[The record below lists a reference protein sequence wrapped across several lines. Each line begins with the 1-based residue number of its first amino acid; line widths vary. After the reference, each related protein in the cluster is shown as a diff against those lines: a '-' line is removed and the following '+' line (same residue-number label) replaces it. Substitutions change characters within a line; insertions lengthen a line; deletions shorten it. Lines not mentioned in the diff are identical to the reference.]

1 MTQQQAE
8 QSSAE
13 APRTMNLEF
22 WLRGPVEGVSPFLM
36 PAAHALLQSQMD
48 LREAA
53 GELSPAELWHRP
65 GGAAAI
71 GFNLRHYAGTLDRLS
86 TYARGQ
92 PLAPA
97 QLAVLREEGSP
108 GSPPAT
114 AGELLEAVDGAIAAA
129 LGGLR
134 ETPDGDLLTPR
145 AVGRR
150 QLPSNVLGLLFHAAE
165 HTQRHTGQVIT
176 TSKIVRGLVLP

>member
-1 MTQQQAE
+1 
-8 QSSAE
+8 
-13 APRTMNLEF
+13 MNLEF

-53 GELSPAELWHRP
+53 GGLSPAELWHRP

-71 GFNLRHYAGTLDRLS
+71 GFHLRHIAGTLDRLS

-114 AGELLEAVDGAIAAA
+114 ADELLEAVDGAIAAA

-134 ETPDGDLLTPR
+134 ETTEADLLTPR

-176 TSKIVRGLVLP
+176 TTKIIRGLGLP